1 MEISYIALTRTET
14 KLLRKSV
21 KVPIPKDKCR
31 RLIRL
36 NLVDEITECNNGDM
50 PKGTGLCRIT
60 DAGTDF
66 LAYRKQFKKD
76 ILLENA
82 WIPVVVSIITNLL
95 TDGIQWLLLLIQ
107 Q

>member
-36 NLVDEITECNNGDM
+36 NLVNEITECNNGDM
-50 PKGTGLCRIT
+50 PKGTELCMIT
-60 DAGTDF
+60 NKGTDF
-66 LAYRKQFKKD
+66 LLFRKQLQKD
-76 ILLENA
+76 MWMENA
-82 WIPVVVSIITNLL
+82 WIPATISAATSLLVNLL
-95 TDGIQWLLLLIQ
+95 PKMIQMIQ
-107 Q
+107 